1 MRGGSAE
8 GVRKGCGRRWDREGG
23 GSGKGVGHGRRKA
36 EEKECGKMTGG
47 KRREM
52 MLAAT
57 CFVVFG
63 VAALGSTGSALGNK
77 ALTSA
82 DVQLV
87 CTLSDALKRSAA
99 TALAQSTAATLAVER
114 ACASAENAISDFA
127 RRARSET
134 SKQLVEIQ
142 RRLARSMQTQA
153 RGLSQRIGVDARLYA
168 LEAAQRAG
176 KMDDMVQVFATYDG
190 NPGTGKVCIVTADA
204 TTAKHSKDKADVWVG
219 WGDTLKK
226 CKDHT
231 ANGTIAAEE
240 LDRHAE
246 ALGTQKKL
254 FTSGGGLIEG
264 GVDGCMLLSSGDSNA
279 QRLFKGSATAPG
291 TATLGGIWYI
301 KGVATADN
309 GIELVL
315 DDRRNEKEADL
326 PSAIDRG
333 KKAPLHTLRQ
343 KYTELSKLGTTIDES
358 DRQCREAI
366 QTKEDAQD
374 TQKLR
379 ALVQQLVCLRQLKVA
394 HTRGNEEKTL
404 DEWLAEDT
412 NNATTSTQEHTPKDT
427 EAKQDTDTPANT
439 GIKDTRAGHS
449 SNTQQPQKGTPA
461 SKASA
466 AHTAR
471 NILLANAIAH
481 TTRAK

>member
-1 MRGGSAE
+1 
-8 GVRKGCGRRWDREGG
+8 
-23 GSGKGVGHGRRKA
+23 
-36 EEKECGKMTGG
+36 MTGG
-47 KRREM
+47 KRKEM
-52 MLAAT
+52 RLAAT

-99 TALAQSTAATLAVER
+99 TALAQSSAATLAVER

-127 RRARSET
+127 RRARSKET
-134 SKQLVEIQ
+134 KQLVETQ
-142 RRLARSMQTQA
+142 HRLARSMQTQA
-153 RGLSQRIGVDARLYA
+153 RELSQKIGVDARLYA

-176 KMDDMVQVFATYDG
+176 KMDDMVQLFATYDG
-190 NPGTGKVCIVTADA
+190 NPGTGKVCIVKADA
-204 TTAKHSKDKADVWVG
+204 TDAKTSRDTADKWVK
-219 WGDTLKK
+219 WGGTLKK

-231 ANGTIAAEE
+231 ANETITAKDLDAA
-240 LDRHAE
+240 AE
-246 ALGTQKKL
+246 ALSTQKKL
-254 FTSGGGLIEG
+254 FTHTGQPIAG
-264 GVDGCMLLSSGDSNA
+264 GVDGCMLLSSGASNA
-279 QRLFKGSATAPG
+279 QHLFKGSDSEPG
-291 TATLGGIWYI
+291 NATLGGIWYI
-301 KGVATADN
+301 KGVATAGN

-315 DDRRNEKEADL
+315 DDRQNETEADL
-326 PSAIDRG
+326 PSAIDAG

-343 KYTELSKLGTTIDES
+343 KYTELSTLGTAIDNS
-358 DRQCREAI
+358 DTQCREAI
-366 QTKEDAQD
+366 QTKENAQA

-394 HTRGNEEKTL
+394 HTRGKEKKTL

-427 EAKQDTDTPANT
+427 EAKQDTNTPTSA

-471 NILLANAIAH
+471 NILLAHAIAH
-481 TTRAK
+481 TTLAK